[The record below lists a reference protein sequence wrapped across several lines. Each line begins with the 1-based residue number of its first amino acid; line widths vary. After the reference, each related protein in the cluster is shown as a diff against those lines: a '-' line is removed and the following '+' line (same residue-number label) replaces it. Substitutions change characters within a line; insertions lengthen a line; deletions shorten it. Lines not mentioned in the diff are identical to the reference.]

1 MDQSDLNKYRDLLR
15 LIIARLQGDASAVSE
30 QVRAPSGGQAE
41 GNLSNAPMHLGD
53 MGTDEYLRDLNAA
66 LLEHAQFQVDEVRAA
81 LDRVDQGTFGRCEE
95 CGQPI
100 AAERLDALPYARYC
114 TRCAETAGR
123 GTPANLNAG
132 RSRAS
137 IDDSSDDDTGEAGD
151 EAEPARPRR
160 RTRKS
165 NTGKQTRTDPGTSLE
180 PGDVH
185 AAGTP
190 GGGTALGSLAGTN
203 AGRGD
208 PEGEDLEDAMGS
220 GTYDVRDAPGE
231 SPSTPESGRAGGAVG
246 GTPAGKRTR
255 GDSAAPKP
263 DH

>member
-1 MDQSDLNKYRDLLR
+1 
-15 LIIARLQGDASAVSE
+15 
-30 QVRAPSGGQAE
+30 
-41 GNLSNAPMHLGD
+41 MHLGD
-53 MGTDEYLRDLNAA
+53 MGTDEYLRDLNAT
-66 LLEHAQFQVDEVRAA
+66 LLEHAQFQVDEVRARS
-81 LDRVDQGTFGRCEE
+81 DRVDQGTFGSCEQ

-100 AAERLDALPYARYC
+100 AVERLDALPYARYC
-114 TRCAETAGR
+114 TRCAETASR
-123 GTPANLNAG
+123 GMPVHFNAG

-137 IDDSSDDDTGEAGD
+137 IDESADDDTDESAD
-151 EAEPARPRR
+151 EAQTSRPRR
-160 RTRKS
+160 RARKS
-165 NTGKQTRTDPGTSLE
+165 GTGKPPRSDASLE

-190 GGGTALGSLAGTN
+190 GGGTALGGLAGTN

-208 PEGEDLEDAMGS
+208 PDGDDLEEAMGS
-220 GTYDVRDAPGE
+220 GTYDVRNAPGE
-231 SPSTPESGRAGGAVG
+231 SPSTPESGRSGGAVG